1 MRKLTEQELKLV
13 QQTMI
18 KKHIT
23 SAELL
28 MEIYDHYISHLER
41 FSAEDFDK
49 ELIELN
55 KHWTCIYCET
65 LEKELFKNINKSIRR
80 SQWGLIKSFFSWPKL
95 VFTFFLIT
103 TITLLANSLE
113 AKLQRMLLVM
123 PPLFFLLGFMVFVGT
138 VSWLRI
144 RRIKQLFNDSGL
156 KIDSTFSQY
165 FVTYLLLPFS
175 IINLGIYSP
184 NQLVSYDFLPDY
196 LSNFSVV
203 SFSFF
208 LYIYSISA
216 YKAWKIKS
224 KTALL

>member
-1 MRKLTEQELKLV
+1 MRKLSEQELKLV
-13 QQTMI
+13 QQAII
-18 KKHIT
+18 KKHMT

-28 MEIYDHYISHLER
+28 MEVYDHFISHLER
-41 FSAEDFDK
+41 FPIEDFEK
-49 ELIELN
+49 ELTELN
-55 KHWTCIYCET
+55 KKWTCTYCET
-65 LEKELFKNINKSIRR
+65 LEKELFKNTNKSIRIT
-80 SQWGLIKSFFSWPKL
+80 QWRLIKTHFSWPKM
-95 VFTFFLIT
+95 VFTFSLLIA
-103 TITLLANSLE
+103 ITLLTNSLE
-113 AKLQRMLLVM
+113 GKMQRLVLVM
-123 PPLFFLLGFMVFVGT
+123 PPLFFLLGFMVFVGAA
-138 VSWLRI
+138 SWLRI
-144 RRIKQLFNDSGL
+144 RRIKQLFNASGL
-156 KIDSTFSQY
+156 KIDSTYSQY

-216 YKAWKIKS
+216 YEAWKIKS